1 MDFRPLAY
9 ETACVPNLLHILRRL
24 RAVPTGAMAM
34 CALSLAACDAVKGK
48 LYPEVVDRGW
58 QSDSTLLAASPAV
71 LMRVVR
77 SKEGTR
83 AVPLAT
89 IDGTGVHTLS
99 LTPRGWRAL
108 DVQMLHE
115 GRRFVP
121 YRGSEP
127 LGTIVS
133 RRGMW
138 EGPTLDSLPGC
149 SQMLPAAAVSVP
161 DGVEL
166 LTSGST
172 ALPGR
177 SNGLANGELERVLSV
192 VSTLVAPS
200 AGVPMSKMS
209 RYRRTVQVVGTG
221 ATASPTIVVTYSD
234 PQELPAG
241 ASRMAERPRQLVLV
255 LDKGAYG
262 YRPSLTL
269 ADVSAARLA
278 PRRRFLGAL
287 DTNGDGR
294 AELFFGLGE
303 NIERGELATF
313 SYRFSGDAWI
323 ADWEYRRTRCMG

>member
-9 ETACVPNLLHILRRL
+9 ETACVSILSRILRPS
-24 RAVPTGAMAM
+24 RAVSTGAVAM

-48 LYPEVVDRGW
+48 LYPEAVDRGW

-77 SKEGTR
+77 GKEGTR

-89 IDGTGVHTLS
+89 IDGKGVHTLS

-108 DVQMLHE
+108 DVQLLHE

-127 LGTIVS
+127 LGAIVS

-138 EGPTLDSLPGC
+138 EGATLDSLPRC
-149 SQMLPAAAVSVP
+149 SQMLPAAAVAVP

-166 LTSGST
+166 LTSGSK
-172 ALPGR
+172 ALPVR
-177 SNGLANGELERVLSV
+177 ANGLATGELDRVLSV

-234 PQELPAG
+234 PQELPEG

-269 ADVSAARLA
+269 ADVSAARLT

-287 DTNGDGR
+287 DTDGDGR
-294 AELFFGLGE
+294 AELFFGFGE
-303 NIERGELATF
+303 NVARGELATF

-323 ADWEYRRTRCMG
+323 ADWEYLRTRCLG